1 MQHLVT
7 TSLRPPPTR
16 PVLRDLDRECIFPAC
31 TLYSACIAALPT
43 STATQHTPVR
53 MCHSRHA
60 RSPTHPSTLQ
70 PSSATHSFTPP
81 LLTYTNVPTHQSGN
95 PVTRSRPHPAA
106 RAHIHLT
113 PSHIGTVAAY
123 PSTLSLTPGPLPIST
138 PESILQ
144 CDPRREKGTR
154 PQVLTRRAGRSGQVS
169 FLME

>member
-1 MQHLVT
+1 MHFPSVYLV
-7 TSLRPPPTR
+7 LRLHRCTANKHSNPTHTR
-16 PVLRDLDRECIFPAC
+16 PHVPQPTCTQPNVPAD
-31 TLYSACIAALPT
+31 
-43 STATQHTPVR
+43 
-53 MCHSRHA
+53 
-60 RSPTHPSTLQ
+60 PSTELCN
-70 PSSATHSFTPP
+70 PLLHSP